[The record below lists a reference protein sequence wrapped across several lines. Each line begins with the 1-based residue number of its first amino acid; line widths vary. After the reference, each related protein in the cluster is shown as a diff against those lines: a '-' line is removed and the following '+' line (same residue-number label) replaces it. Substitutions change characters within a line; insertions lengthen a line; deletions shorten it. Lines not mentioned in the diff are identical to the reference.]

1 MPRTRQTP
9 RSPSRRRAGTQVA
22 TFDSMFRSLNIAATG
37 MAAQEM
43 HLEGVSHNIAN
54 ANTVGFKKQRA
65 DFQDLLYQTVRAPG
79 APTGPTTMSPT
90 GLQIGNGVRV
100 IGMVKLFEQGT
111 IYTTKNPLDVAIEGQ
126 GFFVVQQPDGTPAYT
141 RNGGLRLDAD
151 GRIVNAEG
159 FPLDPPISIPPEA
172 VGVSIAAN
180 GTVSASVNGQPAP
193 VELGQ
198 LSIATFV
205 NPAGLNA
212 AGHNLY
218 LPTAASGEAQL
229 GEPGSDGRGTLL
241 QGALEKANVDIV
253 EEMIGLISAQ
263 RAYEINSKVIT
274 TADEMLRAA
283 SQMR

>member
-1 MPRTRQTP
+1 M
-9 RSPSRRRAGTQVA
+9 
-22 TFDSMFRSLNIAATG
+22 
-37 MAAQEM
+37 
-43 HLEGVSHNIAN
+43 EGISHNIAN
-54 ANTVGFKKQRA
+54 ANTVGYKKQRV

-79 APTGPTTMSPT
+79 APTGPTTVSPT

-111 IYTTKNPLDVAIEGQ
+111 IYNTNNPLDVSIEGQ

-141 RNGGLRLDAD
+141 RSGALRLDGD
-151 GRIVNAEG
+151 GRIVNSEG
-159 FPLDPPISIPPEA
+159 YPLDPPVSVPSEATGIS
-172 VGVSIAAN
+172 VAAN
-180 GTVSASVNGQPAP
+180 GTVSATVPGQPAP

-198 LSIATFV
+198 LSIATFI

-212 AGHNLY
+212 VGHNLY
-218 LPTAASGEAQL
+218 LPSAASGEAQL